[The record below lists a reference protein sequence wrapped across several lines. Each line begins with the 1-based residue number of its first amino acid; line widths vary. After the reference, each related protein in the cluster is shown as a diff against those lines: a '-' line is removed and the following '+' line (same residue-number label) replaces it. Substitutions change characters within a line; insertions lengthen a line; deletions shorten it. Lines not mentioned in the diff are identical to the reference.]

1 MALKRESSKKLSSI
15 YYQNISEKIKRKL
28 NEGKFELKPSFV
40 KKKQQK
46 RIRPDSAEYSCFNLQ
61 NLLIFKSSIL
71 SFFNF
76 SFCFA
81 LSVKIVLAV
90 KSKFF

>member
-40 KKKQQK
+40 KKKNKNAYDQTV
-46 RIRPDSAEYSCFNLQ
+46 Q
-61 NLLIFKSSIL
+61 NIHVLTFKT
-71 SFFNF
+71 
-76 SFCFA
+76 C
-81 LSVKIVLAV
+81 
-90 KSKFF
+90 

>member
-40 KKKQQK
+40 KKKK
-46 RIRPDSAEYSCFNLQ
+46 
-61 NLLIFKSSIL
+61 
-71 SFFNF
+71 
-76 SFCFA
+76 
-81 LSVKIVLAV
+81 
-90 KSKFF
+90 